1 MNIEPISADI
11 LKDVPK
17 TSESTFKTLL
27 KQIEQQN
34 KKVVI
39 LDDDPTGTQTV
50 KEIPILTSWEYD
62 KLIKEVRNK
71 EYKAFYI
78 LTNTRAMNE
87 EEAALIN
94 YEIGSNIRK
103 IELEENIELE
113 IISRGDS
120 TLRGHFPMELKVLE
134 QSVNVDYDGWIIIPY
149 FEEGKRYTKDD
160 IHYVKE
166 DNKLIP
172 IGMTQFARDNTFGFK
187 SSNLK
192 EWVEE
197 KYARN
202 IKKEDVKSISLDD
215 IRVGGENL
223 VKEKLLSLKKSDICI
238 VNAMCM
244 EDMNVFSIGLLQAQK
259 EGKKFLFRTSA
270 SFVKSRLGIKNN
282 NLLTKYDLCLDKK
295 RGGIIIAGSYVN
307 KTTLQIKNLL
317 ENTTIDKIEID
328 IEKILNQRNLN
339 NYIDEIVNKLE
350 ENINLGKDTIIYTS
364 RRLITGING
373 RESLNIGNKISNG
386 LVKIIR
392 LLESKPKYIVSKG
405 GITSS
410 DIATKGIGIERAVVK
425 GQILA
430 GVPVWK
436 SIKSDKFTDINYIV
450 FPGNVGEETAL
461 TDLYNKLNK

>member
-11 LKDVPK
+11 LKNVPK
-17 TSESTFKTLL
+17 TSELTLKTLL
-27 KQIEQQN
+27 KEIEKED

-50 KEIPILTSWEYD
+50 KDIPILTNWDYD
-62 KLIKEVRNK
+62 NLRKEVKNK
-71 EYKAFYI
+71 DYKAFYI

-94 YEIGSNIRK
+94 YEIGSNLRK
-103 IELEENIELE
+103 IETLENIELE
-113 IISRGDS
+113 IISRSDS
-120 TLRGHFPMELKVLE
+120 TLRGHFPMELRVLE
-134 QSVNVDYDGWIIIPY
+134 QSMNVDYDGWIIIPY

-160 IHYVKE
+160 IHYVE
-166 DNKLIP
+166 EGNELIP
-172 IGMTQFARDNTFGFK
+172 IGMTQFAKDHTFGFK

-197 KYARN
+197 KNARS
-202 IKKEDVKSISLDD
+202 IKKENIKSISLED
-215 IRVGGENL
+215 IRVGRENV
-223 VKEKLLSLKKSDICI
+223 VKEKLLNLNKSDICI

-244 EDMNVFSIGLLQAQK
+244 EDMNIFNIGLLQSQQ
-259 EGKKFLFRTSA
+259 EGKRFLFRTAA
-270 SFVKSRLGIKNN
+270 SFIKSRLGIENN
-282 NLLTKYDLCLDKK
+282 NLLTKDDLCLDKK

-317 ENTTIDKIEID
+317 ENTPINKIEID
-328 IEKILNQRNLN
+328 IEKILNQEGFE
-339 NYIDEIVNKLE
+339 NYMNEIVSELE
-350 ENINLGKDTIIYTS
+350 SNINLGKDTIIYTS

-386 LVKIIR
+386 LVKIIKS
-392 LLESKPKYIVSKG
+392 LESTPKYIVAKG

-410 DIATKGIGIERAVVK
+410 DIATKGIQIEKAIVK

-436 SIKSDKFTDINYIV
+436 ATKSNKFTDINYIV
-450 FPGNVGEETAL
+450 FPGNVGEETSL
-461 TDLYNKLNK
+461 TNLYNKLN